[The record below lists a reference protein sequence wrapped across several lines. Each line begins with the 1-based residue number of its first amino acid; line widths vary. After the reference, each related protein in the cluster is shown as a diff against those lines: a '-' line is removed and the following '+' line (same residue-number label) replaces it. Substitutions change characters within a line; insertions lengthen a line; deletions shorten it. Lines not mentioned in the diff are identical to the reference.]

1 MRNVHGEKCVIK
13 KKDEDIC
20 SGLLVSE
27 ITPSEIEI
35 AVEELERC
43 KSPGVDQNSAHWSKQ
58 DVTYNIMWYSN
69 SIKKKNPLEPVI
81 TPVYKQGNNNV

>member
-1 MRNVHGEKCVIK
+1 MKFRFISVSRFLLRRFVEGMRNVHGEKCVIK

-43 KSPGVDQNSAHWSKQ
+43 KSPGVDQNSAH
-58 DVTYNIMWYSN
+58 
-69 SIKKKNPLEPVI
+69 
-81 TPVYKQGNNNV
+81 